1 MGSAWHIVA
10 FPVILPWREEFWTL
24 PLYFPD
30 LKVGVIPGW
39 PEQLPYQGM
48 PLPSEAEVHSR
59 ELQHFNPGDLRQW
72 QAFADYRRD
81 QEEAGDNL
89 LQAIRSYGKAAAPEP
104 PSTSPNA
111 WSLAWQLEKMQ
122 ADQEAQFL
130 LVDQG
135 QDWLQDILKPE
146 PWDNR
151 VSYGP
156 VSGVAETVDPEL
168 AKLRYR
174 LWRRVMAPET
184 PDQLVP
190 LLLGRAS
197 RPLFLTLKGWPDW
210 TALRKVQ
217 LSLPGCHNGAE
228 WLQVAGESGRPPWQ
242 AKFADLLG
250 ALLTATADDQDLEA
264 ASQELQE
271 FVEHDI
277 VAGWPLPEVRYGDL
291 EVWAPDTTPEA
302 NGPVL
307 CWGSAGAGTLPG

>member
-1 MGSAWHIVA
+1 MGSAWRIAA

-39 PEQLPYQGM
+39 PEQLPYQGI
-48 PLPSEAEVHSR
+48 PLPPEAAVHPR
-59 ELQHFNPGDLRQW
+59 ELQHYSPGDLRQW

-89 LQAIRSYGKAAAPEP
+89 LQAIRSYGQAAAPEP
-104 PSTSPNA
+104 PPPPNA

-122 ADQEAQFL
+122 ADQETQFL

-135 QDWLQDILKPE
+135 QNWLQDILKPE
-146 PWDNR
+146 PWSDQAT
-151 VSYGP
+151 YGP

-174 LWRRVMAPET
+174 LWRRVMAAGT
-184 PDQLVP
+184 PDQSVP

-197 RPLFLTLKGWPDW
+197 RPLFLTLKGWPEW
-210 TALRKVQ
+210 TALRKIQ
-217 LSLPGCHNGAE
+217 IALPSCRNEAE
-228 WLQVAGESGRPPWQ
+228 WSQIAGESGRPAWQ
-242 AKFADLLG
+242 EKFAGLLG
-250 ALLTATADDQDLEA
+250 ALLTAAADDQDLEA
-264 ASQELQE
+264 ASRELQE

-277 VAGWPLPEVRYGDL
+277 VPGWPLPEVRYADL
-291 EVWAPDTTPEA
+291 EVWGPDGAAEA
-302 NGPVL
+302 SGPVL
-307 CWGSAGAGTLPG
+307 CWGSAGAGVLPG